1 MNPLVVQFLTGGLA
15 AIFLIFAL
23 VVAVLLVRSN
33 KRDSSFSTAL
43 PGAVSEAEEQ
53 EQKASRK
60 ESTEEELEFDFRS
73 AAPTVSRIEVTGP
86 DSQPYIPPSDAPELS
101 DFTPTRPAARPTG
114 RRAATPGGATQSGTG
129 RRARQAGVP
138 APQPRR
144 DNR

>member
-1 MNPLVVQFLTGGLA
+1 MNPLVVQLLTGGLA

-23 VVAVLLVRSN
+23 VVAVLLIRSN
-33 KRDSSFSTAL
+33 KRDSSFSAAL
-43 PGAVSEAEEQ
+43 PGAASGAEEQ
-53 EQKASRK
+53 GEKDSRK
-60 ESTEEELEFDFRS
+60 ESTEDELEFDFRS

-86 DSQPYIPPSDAPELS
+86 ESQPYVPPSDAPELS
-101 DFTPTRPAARPTG
+101 GFTPTRPATRPTG
-114 RRAATPGGATQSGTG
+114 RRAATPGGTTQAGTG